1 MIVTSITIVAGKA
14 TITASARFPLATCVH
29 ERTTLSS
36 TAKRTRLCH
45 PLDKLVTLLYLRRI
59 FFLRRGGCGCSRN
72 KRKPIIRQGGWWIT
86 KNEMKETG
94 RILFFFFYLVD
105 TKNVRISRKKSET
118 IRQGIFERI
127 KDMIFEK
134 KNKENSREIAHL
146 ARYTKDIWTIIVES
160 IVIDDFREIK
170 QLEKEHPFHFRRK
183 ITRSKRRRRIRK
195 SKLWKIIDELRKLEL
210 EKFHRSSPLPIS
222 YQNRAD
228 NRYRDR
234 NLPKGWNSRLY
245 QHRRSAITFHQP
257 RSLLFERVIS
267 VAIIRAEREREVV
280 ICK

>member
-72 KRKPIIRQGGWWIT
+72 KRKPIIRKGGWWIT

-94 RILFFFFYLVD
+94 RILFFFF
-105 TKNVRISRKKSET
+105 ISSIRRMWEFLEKKWNYSSRN
-118 IRQGIFERI
+118 IQGEDKRYDFWE
-127 KDMIFEK
+127 
-134 KNKENSREIAHL
+134 KNKENSREIVHL

-195 SKLWKIIDELRKLEL
+195 SKLWKIIHVSTSCANWSWK
-210 EKFHRSSPLPIS
+210 
-222 YQNRAD
+222 
-228 NRYRDR
+228 
-234 NLPKGWNSRLY
+234 NS
-245 QHRRSAITFHQP
+245 IDP
-257 RSLLFERVIS
+257 LLFQSLIRIEQIIDIEIEICPKDETAASIS
-267 VAIIRAEREREVV
+267 TGDPR
-280 ICK
+280 

>member
-1 MIVTSITIVAGKA
+1 
-14 TITASARFPLATCVH
+14 
-29 ERTTLSS
+29 
-36 TAKRTRLCH
+36 
-45 PLDKLVTLLYLRRI
+45 
-59 FFLRRGGCGCSRN
+59 
-72 KRKPIIRQGGWWIT
+72 
-86 KNEMKETG
+86 
-94 RILFFFFYLVD
+94 
-105 TKNVRISRKKSET
+105 
-118 IRQGIFERI
+118 
-127 KDMIFEK
+127 MIFEK

-183 ITRSKRRRRIRK
+183 ITRSKRGRIRK

>member
-72 KRKPIIRQGGWWIT
+72 KRKPIIQQGGWWIT

-94 RILFFFFYLVD
+94 RILFFFYLVD

-118 IRQGIFERI
+118 IRQEIFKERI

-195 SKLWKIIDELRKLEL
+195 SKLWKIIHVSTSCANWSWK
-210 EKFHRSSPLPIS
+210 
-222 YQNRAD
+222 
-228 NRYRDR
+228 
-234 NLPKGWNSRLY
+234 NS
-245 QHRRSAITFHQP
+245 IDP
-257 RSLLFERVIS
+257 LLFQSLIRIEQIIDIEIEICPKDETAASIS
-267 VAIIRAEREREVV
+267 TGDPR
-280 ICK
+280 